1 MSVFFLLSGFR
12 EFLCQ
17 SFNLSDDL
25 SITFSWTRIVTRANR
40 MLAFRSQNSSFRQ
53 TAPNVCVTP
62 FPDENKQTQN
72 KNGENSLAQEPSIF
86 RSKLSEISAALIED
100 SSFASSFRGG
110 SSKSEE
116 SKGEQKIFILSVVA
130 YPEEKQKNEKTN
142 VKPKPKIRK
151 PDKNSTQILIHELTR
166 VR

>member
-1 MSVFFLLSGFR
+1 MCVCYPLSR
-12 EFLCQ
+12 
-17 SFNLSDDL
+17 
-25 SITFSWTRIVTRANR
+25 W
-40 MLAFRSQNSSFRQ
+40 
-53 TAPNVCVTP
+53 
-62 FPDENKQTQN
+62 KQTNPKQ
-72 KNGENSLAQEPSIF
+72 KRWKQFSSGAFDFPF
-86 RSKLSEISAALIED
+86 KLSEISDALIED
-100 SSFASSFRGG
+100 SPFASSFRGG

>member
-53 TAPNVCVTP
+53 TAPNVCVLPP
-62 FPDENKQTQN
+62 FQM
-72 KNGENSLAQEPSIF
+72 
-86 RSKLSEISAALIED
+86 
-100 SSFASSFRGG
+100 
-110 SSKSEE
+110 
-116 SKGEQKIFILSVVA
+116 
-130 YPEEKQKNEKTN
+130 KTN
-142 VKPKPKIRK
+142 KPKTKTVK
-151 PDKNSTQILIHELTR
+151 T
-166 VR
+166 V